1 MQYKNVQQFH
11 NNRHNVDIDM
21 SDFGSS
27 SFSLNGA
34 QLLNSFFLYQFLN
47 DLKCF

>member
-11 NNRHNVDIDM
+11 NNEHNVDIDM

-27 SFSLNGA
+27 LFSLNGA
-34 QLLNSFFLYQFLN
+34 QLLNSFFFISI
-47 DLKCF
+47 LK